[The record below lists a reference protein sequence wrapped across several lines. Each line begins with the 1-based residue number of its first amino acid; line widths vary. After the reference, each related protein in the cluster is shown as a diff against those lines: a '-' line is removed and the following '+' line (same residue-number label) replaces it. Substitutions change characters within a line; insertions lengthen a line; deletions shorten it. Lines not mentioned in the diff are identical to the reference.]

1 MNTQIDC
8 EKTKGCDKI
17 SRAYCEN
24 FNALQPLFVTDSNIA
39 VLGNIQIKLDNMDV
53 FDRATLGLYIGKFVE
68 QEINSSIVQLMRY
81 AICIDMPEFYCKRD
95 PRFRQ
100 DEVKRGNKSIRLNR
114 QADPSKSDS
123 LATIPAGDA
132 YYALEVLKE
141 ESDVFEDYKWLYE
154 REFLDAWRKLFG
166 FRNNVAHIGHLITQK
181 ELEEAYG
188 WFEVFLK
195 YMPHIRALKVA
206 LAPDG
211 MFDDNETVSV
221 TKENNELKDVIKNKP
236 LPTPELYS
244 GMYDMMYGYNQA
256 TPDALN
262 EINHNLE
269 EYDWFTQVFESQNGK
284 KGMRHVDGKIL
295 VPAIYDEY
303 GFTYNCLDTHFSVIP
318 ACKCGKVGLVKC
330 DGSGDPVTEFIYDRI
345 ETIPWRQNVFAY
357 YKGGSL
363 SYGLLLKD
371 GRELC
376 PCIIDMNYEP
386 SQTCMIFK
394 SGDYY
399 GLYDLNE
406 KVVMPMFEEI
416 EVDEPTDPMV
426 FTLNGI
432 KGYLDNELKFV
443 PKYEIDAIED
453 ENERYDKLLEFL
465 PSQYDV

>member
-1 MNTQIDC
+1 MNTKIDRK
-8 EKTKGCDKI
+8 KTEGCDKI
-17 SRAYCEN
+17 SRVYCEN
-24 FNALQPLFVTDSNIA
+24 FNALQPLFVADGNVA

-68 QEINSSIVQLMRY
+68 QEINSSIVQLMRNV
-81 AICIDMPEFYCKRD
+81 IGIEMPKFYCKRD
-95 PRFRQ
+95 SQFGDDKVIIGNRNIWLNKQENPS
-100 DEVKRGNKSIRLNR
+100 VRG
-114 QADPSKSDS
+114 S
-123 LATIPAGDA
+123 LKTIPAGDA
-132 YYALEVLKE
+132 YYALKQLKE
-141 ESDVFEDYKWLYE
+141 KFSDFDDYDWLNDN
-154 REFLDAWRKLFG
+154 RFLDAWRKLFD
-166 FRNNVAHIGHLITQK
+166 FRNKVAHIGHLISQE
-181 ELEEAYG
+181 ELEKAFG
-188 WFEVFLK
+188 WFDVFLK
-195 YMPHIRALKVA
+195 YMPDIKALKVE
-206 LAPDG
+206 LAPEG

-244 GMYDMMYGYNQA
+244 RMYDMMYGYNQA

-262 EINHNLE
+262 EINHNLK

-284 KGMRHVDGKIL
+284 KGMRHVNGKIL

-345 ETIPWRQNVFAY
+345 ETIPCRQNVFAY
-357 YKGGSL
+357 YKGDSL

-453 ENERYDKLLEFL
+453 ENERYDRMLEFL
-465 PSQYDV
+465 LSEYSI